1 MPAHIHYITIHCIAS
16 CHMTY
21 NIHTYLHT
29 YMNTCH
35 TIPVYIPA
43 FHYIHAYIIT
53 PIHYRRHYIAI
64 HTCIHTYMH
73 TYMYNTSSS
82 PGHEGRD
89 NTSLSLSLSPCES
102 HAMLKTWPNRRTR
115 ISTSRRPKT
124 CEVSADHEVKES

>member
-1 MPAHIHYITIHCIAS
+1 
-16 CHMTY
+16 MTY

-89 NTSLSLSLSPCES
+89 NTSLSLSLALRES
-102 HAMLKTWPNRRTR
+102 CDVEDLAESKNPHFDKSA
-115 ISTSRRPKT
+115 PKD
-124 CEVSADHEVKES
+124 V